1 MTTPTRQTGKQPP
14 ARPTAASRT
23 AGAAAAAHPHAART
37 ATKESARGAAT
48 RTTSRRAARAEP
60 ARNNSIST
68 LWVRSPGDIWK
79 SRLSWRITMVVF
91 LTILTVQ
98 AGILSMNIASYRQE
112 RLQEVSEAARS
123 AVAPLIEERI
133 TDLLA
138 SPIDEAEAT
147 RVLNNTGIQGLAVYS
162 VDYNLLKSYG
172 EPLITTLTMQD
183 GYTAQPY
190 LASDGSFY
198 EEIFRPKALNRPFI
212 VVAKIDSTAV
222 QEKVYNYVEQTIL
235 IMLLM
240 SAFVTTV
247 LMMALGHWLLEPIL
261 FLRSNLMRASEN
273 PENPRVEKSPFD
285 PADEIG
291 SAIEIA
297 LSLIKQNADN
307 IKRIKSAA
315 QDQIHKLA
323 YYDTLTSLPNRILF
337 LQKLNEMARTP
348 GTSTSGGDNA
358 GRYAV
363 IAMDL
368 DHFKDIN
375 DTMGHNVG
383 DAILRGVAKRL
394 RASLPEQAIVARSG
408 EDEFAITMPL
418 NGTTI
423 TSRDVAERVIGVI
436 RSEPFKVF
444 NENFQIRSSIG
455 VATFPD
461 DGVDPD
467 QVLKNA
473 DIALNRAKEDGR
485 DTIKEYS
492 EDYDRAVQMR
502 FQMLRDLRDAM
513 EKDQLRL
520 FYQPQLDLKTGKV
533 IGAEALIRW
542 WKPDQSKEGGHFISP
557 AEFIPIAEQSGLIV
571 PIGEWVMKTAVAT
584 AMTWRNA
591 GHEIRIAVNVSGAQ
605 FYQSDIV
612 AYTSKLLR
620 ESGLPPHQL
629 ELEVT
634 ESVFMEDIQ
643 HTIAIL
649 QNLHGLGVELAI
661 DDFGTGYSSLSYL
674 RQFPIDRL
682 KIDQSF
688 IRNALQNP
696 DDAAIARTIVALGH
710 SLNLKV
716 IAEGVETK
724 DHEQFLMAQ
733 QCDEVQGFRYS
744 KPVPADKFMEFITS
758 YKGDIGSFAAV

>member
-1 MTTPTRQTGKQPP
+1 MATVNKQPGKKP
-14 ARPTAASRT
+14 AGQPLTRTAAPAVQGHGTIAAENTARPA
-23 AGAAAAAHPHAART
+23 
-37 ATKESARGAAT
+37 
-48 RTTSRRAARAEP
+48 SRRAARAETKQKSKTFGS
-60 ARNNSIST
+60 RFGG
-68 LWVRSPGDIWK
+68 SPGDIWK

-98 AGILSMNIASYRQE
+98 VGILSMNISDYRQE
-112 RLQEVSEAARS
+112 RLDEIAESARS
-123 AVAPLIEERI
+123 ALAPLIEERI

-138 SPIDEAEAT
+138 SPIDDAEAA
-147 RVLNNTGIQGLAVYS
+147 RVLETTRIQGLSIYS

-172 EPLITTLTMQD
+172 DQLMTTLNMQN
-183 GYTAQPY
+183 GYDAKSY
-190 LASDGSFY
+190 LSANGETY
-198 EEIFRPKALNRPFI
+198 EIVLRPKSLSRPFI
-212 VVAKIDSTAV
+212 IVAKTDSDFI
-222 QEKVYNYVEQTIL
+222 QQKVFDHVEQTIL

-285 PADEIG
+285 PNDEIG
-291 SAIEIA
+291 SAIDIA

-307 IKRIKSAA
+307 IKRIKGAA

-337 LQKLNEMARTP
+337 LQKLNEMARTQ
-348 GTSTSGGDNA
+348 GTENP

-375 DTMGHNVG
+375 DSMGHNVG
-383 DAILRGVAKRL
+383 DAILRGIAKRL
-394 RASLPEQAIVARSG
+394 RASLPEQAVVARSG

-418 NGTTI
+418 TGNTI
-423 TSRDVAERVIGVI
+423 TSRDVADRVIGVI

-444 NENFQIRSSIG
+444 NENFQVRASIG

-461 DGVDPD
+461 DGIDPD
-467 QVLKNA
+467 QVLKHA

-492 EDYDRAVQMR
+492 EDYDRAVQLR

-513 EKDQLRL
+513 EKDQLMMY
-520 FYQPQLDLKTGKV
+520 YQPQLDLKSGKV

-584 AMTWRNA
+584 AMEWKKA

-612 AYTSKLLR
+612 AFTSKILR
-620 ESGLPPHQL
+620 ESGLPPQML
-629 ELEVT
+629 EMEVT

-649 QNLHGLGVELAI
+649 QNLHSLGVELAI

-716 IAEGVETK
+716 IAEGVETH
-724 DHEQFLMAQ
+724 DHEQFLIAQ
-733 QCDEVQGFRYS
+733 SCDEVQGFRYS
-744 KPVPADKFMEFITS
+744 RPIPKDKFTEFIKNYS
-758 YKGDIGSFAAV
+758 GDITSFAHS

>member
-1 MTTPTRQTGKQPP
+1 MTTPTRQTGNQPP
-14 ARPTAASRT
+14 ARPAATAHG
-23 AGAAAAAHPHAART
+23 GAAAAAISNKGSAPAA
-37 ATKESARGAAT
+37 A
-48 RTTSRRAARAEP
+48 RTTSRRAARVEP
-60 ARNNSIST
+60 ARSSSLSS
-68 LWVRSPGDIWK
+68 LWIRSPGDIWK

-98 AGILSMNIASYRQE
+98 VVILSMNISTYRQE
-112 RLQEVSEAARS
+112 RLDEITEAARS
-123 AVAPLIEERI
+123 AIAPLIEERI

-138 SPIDEAEAT
+138 SPIDTEEAN
-147 RVLNNTGIQGLAVYS
+147 RVLKGTRIQGMAIYS
-162 VDYNLLKSYG
+162 VDYNLLKTYG
-172 EPLITTLTMQD
+172 DPLITTLD
-183 GYTAQPY
+183 IRNGYTAQPY
-190 LASDGSFY
+190 YAADNSYY
-198 EEIFRPKALNRPFI
+198 EMIFRPKALSRPFV
-212 VVAKIDSTAV
+212 VVAKVDSAMV
-222 QEKVYNYVEQTIL
+222 QQKVFDYVEQTIL

-285 PADEIG
+285 PTDEIG

-337 LQKLNEMARTP
+337 LQKLNEMARTQ
-348 GTSTSGGDNA
+348 GTENP

-394 RASLPEQAIVARSG
+394 RASLPEQAIVARVDA
-408 EDEFAITMPL
+408 DEFAITIPL
-418 NGTTI
+418 TGNTI

-467 QVLKNA
+467 QVLKHA

-492 EDYDRAVQMR
+492 EDYDRAVQLR

-513 EKDQLRL
+513 EKDQLL
-520 FYQPQLDLKTGKV
+520 LYYQPQLDLKTGKV

-542 WKPDQSKEGGHFISP
+542 WKPDGSKEGGHFISP

-571 PIGEWVMKTAVAT
+571 PIGEWVMKTAVTT
-584 AMTWRNA
+584 AMTWHNA
-591 GHEIRIAVNVSGAQ
+591 GHDIRIAVNVSGAQ

-612 AYTSKLLR
+612 AYTSRLLR
-620 ESGLPPHQL
+620 ESGLPPHRL

-724 DHEQFLMAQ
+724 DHEQFLIAQ
-733 QCDEVQGFRYS
+733 SCDEVQGFRYS
-744 KPVPADKFMEFITS
+744 KPVPKDKFHEFITT
-758 YKGDIGSFAAV
+758 YGGDISSFS